1 MANSKGKHYVVDFEM
16 TLKAPF
22 MTKGTGAMRF
32 GLDTFSQSENESLV
46 MNGSQLRGV
55 IRHQLE
61 GFVSLLED
69 TLLQGL
75 INYAFGPASQ
85 GDDNKQLQGDD
96 NKQLHGS
103 ALTFP
108 WKLEEQESE
117 TLSSNIGNEK
127 HYRIK
132 INEATGVVEDGHI
145 QVIETK
151 YPVGTEVTFTGQ
163 GLYIETKQYPA
174 HLLELWLNKALQ
186 TIDAIGAFKTVGFG
200 EIVKAKCT
208 FRAKQHQ
215 GMGHQSLKTLTSKP
229 LRVAFKADR
238 PLCFAKPRAK
248 TSNLFSSQEY
258 IPGNAI
264 KAALVNSRYYQEL
277 AQDAP
282 LKRYIDDLVIS
293 HAKPVALSSST
304 NEVTETDRVHQTA
317 AHLTPAKT
325 LPLSLLQFP
334 IPDVDTIYFDA
345 AQITSPIVLK
355 REDAVYAG
363 AFATDAKKAPCS
375 TVLKEYGAVAPKL
388 VRELIVRTAVNADTN
403 SADNS
408 QLFSYETVSH
418 RNVFWVAQF
427 SLPNVDACG
436 CSIEPAQSEVLGQ
449 QILEV
454 LNQGLNNLGK
464 TKAFLSYHDHDQ
476 PGDEPVELKASQY
489 FSIKLESDAL
499 LFESQD
505 IENAL
510 TNNEEPLLHV
520 LKHYFSQDVFLNI
533 EVPLIACYADTK
545 VVGGDYVFK
554 RFNNGKSYAP
564 QILVKAGSVLT
575 FDISQLD
582 IAQKEQV
589 AQTVEQLIHTGLPSS
604 SSTIAKANSQG
615 SEVELFKVTPYL
627 PQNGFGQVSWLTDSM
642 IAKHTSLPSGY
653 SLVHLEQHQSVGGQ
667 ND

>member
-1 MANSKGKHYVVDFEM
+1 MAISKGKHYLVDFEI

-32 GLDTFSQSENESLV
+32 GLDTFSQSENGNLV
-46 MNGSQLRGV
+46 MNGSQSRGV

-61 GFVSLLED
+61 SFASLLD
-69 TLLQGL
+69 DSLLQGL

-85 GDDNKQLQGDD
+85 GDDYKQF
-96 NKQLHGS
+96 HGS

-108 WKLEEQESE
+108 WKLEEQENE
-117 TLSSNIGNEK
+117 TLSSNICNEK
-127 HYRIK
+127 LYRIK
-132 INEATGVVEDGHI
+132 INEATGVVEEGHI

-151 YPVGTEVTFTGQ
+151 YPVGSEVTFTGQ
-163 GLYIETKQYPA
+163 GLYVETEQYPA

-200 EIVKAKCT
+200 EIVKAKCS
-208 FRAKQHQ
+208 FGARQHQ
-215 GMGHQSLKTLTSKP
+215 GMGHQSLKTLMSKP

-238 PLCFAKPRAK
+238 PICFAKPRAK

-277 AQDAP
+277 EQDAP

-293 HAKPVALSSST
+293 HAKPVALNSST
-304 NEVTETDRVHQTA
+304 EEVTDTDRAHRTA
-317 AHLTPAKT
+317 AHHTPAKT
-325 LPLSLLQFP
+325 IPLSLLQFS
-334 IPDVDTIYFDA
+334 IPEVGSIYFDA

-355 REDAVYAG
+355 NEDAIYAG
-363 AFATDAKKAPCS
+363 AFATDAKNAPCS
-375 TVLKEYGAVAPKL
+375 SVLEEYGAVAPKL
-388 VRELIVRTAVNADTN
+388 ARELIVRTAVNADTN

-408 QLFSYETVSH
+408 QLFSYEAVSH
-418 RNVFWVAQF
+418 RNVVWVTQF

-436 CSIEPAQSEVLGQ
+436 RSIEPAQSEVLGQ

-464 TKAFLSYHDHDQ
+464 TKAFLSYQDHCQ
-476 PGDEPVELKASQY
+476 PVDEPVELKASQY
-489 FSIKLESDAL
+489 LSIKLESDAL
-499 LFESQD
+499 LFENQD

-510 TNNEEPLLHV
+510 VNSEEPLLHV
-520 LKHYFSQDVFLNI
+520 LKHYFSQHVFLNI

-554 RFNNGKSYAP
+554 RFNNGKSYTP

-575 FDISQLD
+575 FDISQLN

-589 AQTVEQLIHTGLPSS
+589 AQTVERLIHTGLPSS

-615 SEVELFKVTPYL
+615 SEVKLFQVTPYL
-627 PQNGFGQVSWLTDSM
+627 PQNGFGQISWLTESM
-642 IAKHTSLPSGY
+642 IAKYTSLPSGY

-667 ND
+667 DD